1 MLSTTTTNIKQKT
14 QEKIEF
20 NFSTTLVN
28 PKAAIFPISIIAQI
42 LGVHQRTLRIYD
54 EEGILSP
61 KRTNTNR
68 RLYSLEDV
76 EKGKV
81 ILYLTRQLGI
91 NLCGVRLI
99 FHFMQQLKVAP
110 NNYVNYL
117 SKVAKTLNITEEQQA
132 IKKEKLSKRGRKPK
146 NVEN

>member
-1 MLSTTTTNIKQKT
+1 MLSTTTTNIRQKA
-14 QEKIEF
+14 QEKVEF
-20 NFSTTLVN
+20 DFSTTLIN
-28 PKAAIFPISIIAQI
+28 PQAAIFPISIIAQM

-54 EEGILSP
+54 DEGLLTP
-61 KRTNTNR
+61 KRTGTNR

-146 NVEN
+146 NVES